1 MEYPQ
6 AYDHITRKARKDH
19 RCCECRGL
27 ITKGETYEY
36 HSGVW
41 DGRPDSFKI
50 CSDCNVLRFQENM
63 RISREGWG
71 REDEIYLGGLGEYIV
86 ESENLETLKILREIQ
101 IKRRAKNP
109 ISKDLIRRVEG
120 KLAAPK
126 FYPPGDERAL
136 DQQLGEENT
145 VCQ

>member
-6 AYDHITRKARKDH
+6 AYNHITRKARKDH

-41 DGRPDSFKI
+41 GGRPDSFKI
-50 CSDCNVLRFQENM
+50 CAECNILRFQVDMLIKRN
-63 RISREGWG
+63 SSLW
-71 REDEIYLGGLGEYIV
+71 EDELYLGELREYLV
-86 ESENLETLKILREIQ
+86 ESKDPEMLKLFREIQ

-109 ISKDLIRRVEG
+109 VSKDTIRRAEG

-126 FYPPGDERAL
+126 FYPPGDERAFN
-136 DQQLGEENT
+136 QQMGEEDT
-145 VCQ
+145 ACR